1 MSRERYF
8 AAIEKMPHLA
18 GLWPIMY
25 TVEDGRVSMSLESLE
40 ALAGLFQDSILYGL
54 KRPENDQVFPL
65 AGTPYEDASDIAE
78 KSGCLLMF
86 KVHTEWIE
94 S

>member
-1 MSRERYF
+1 
-8 AAIEKMPHLA
+8 MP
-18 GLWPIMY
+18 
-25 TVEDGRVSMSLESLE
+25 LE
-40 ALAGLFQDSILYGL
+40 AFERLADLFKDSILYGL
-54 KRPENDQVFPL
+54 KRPENSQVFPL
-65 AGTPYEDASDIAE
+65 AGTSYRDASDIAE